1 MMLLTLLWQM
11 VLTMFD
17 RGSIYLAK
25 LYPSKGHE
33 PGKTRPVLV
42 MQTDMLNHIGH
53 TTIIIIPLTTQLV
66 DDAYP
71 LRYRISKRDT
81 LVENSE
87 LLCDQIRAIDINR
100 LLPEKLASLS
110 KEELIEVEQQ
120 IEMILD
126 FG

>member
-1 MMLLTLLWQM
+1 
-11 VLTMFD
+11 MFS

-33 PGKTRPVLV
+33 PGKTRPLLVL
-42 MQTDMLNHIGH
+42 QTNMLNDIGH
-53 TTIIIIPLTTQLV
+53 TTVIVVPLTTQLI

-71 LRYRISKRDT
+71 LRFRITKRDD
-81 LVENSE
+81 LREHSE

-110 KEELIEVEQQ
+110 MQEMFAVEEQ
-120 IEMILD
+120 IKLILD
-126 FG
+126 F

>member
-1 MMLLTLLWQM
+1 
-11 VLTMFD
+11 MFD

-42 MQTDMLNHIGH
+42 IQTDMLNHIGH
-53 TTIIIIPLTTQLV
+53 TAIIIIPLTTQLV

-81 LVENSE
+81 LAENSE
-87 LLCDQIRAIDINR
+87 LLCDPIRAIDINR
-100 LLPEKLASLS
+100 LLHEKLASLS
-110 KEELIEVEQQ
+110 AEELLEVEQQ
-120 IEMILD
+120 VEMILD